1 MAKSNA
7 VTKQAAESVTGCV
20 GNRSGIGTFFDDRGN
35 KITTGQARVI
45 FNQYG
50 IVEVPNAGA
59 GSYAGVFDKLGY
71 IKVEVYDQ
79 GSSAGDWVFGIS
91 DGRTWRCAF
100 QTNRYPYH
108 GFSYKLGG
116 SGSLFS
122 SKDQLFEYLN
132 SRG

>member
-1 MAKSNA
+1 MAQSNTL
-7 VTKQAAESVTGCV
+7 TKHTAESATGCV
-20 GNRSGIGTFFDDRGN
+20 ESSSGIGTFFNDKGN
-35 KITTGQARVI
+35 KITVGQARVI
-45 FNQYG
+45 FNQFG
-50 IVEVPNAGA
+50 TVEVPNAGA
-59 GSYAGVFDKLGY
+59 GSYAEVFDKLGY
-71 IKVEVYDQ
+71 VEVESYDQ

-108 GFSYKLGG
+108 GFAYKLGG

-122 SKDQLFEYLN
+122 SKDELFEYLN